1 MVRTISDQGGVY
13 LEPPYTKEELAYL
26 ERGLYAT
33 PVAATRRREP
43 PQPAAEPPQAGAVL
57 PDAEP
62 ASDGQSTQVPRRGVA
77 GCNGHEGQ

>member
-1 MVRTISDQGGVY
+1 MIRGVY

-57 PDAEP
+57 PDAERALRLGNP
-62 ASDGQSTQVPRRGVA
+62 PRSLA
-77 GCNGHEGQ
+77 AA